1 MALALKSP
9 AFRNGDEIPERYI
22 RQGGNASPPLQW
34 DGAPKGTKSFALVVE
49 DPDAPKG
56 LFRHWAIYD
65 LPPDQTWLAENVGR
79 SGGAVFTEAVN
90 DFGAAAYD
98 GPQPPPGSGLHHYH
112 FRLAALD
119 VAHLELPPKARA
131 RDVWQAAKA
140 HVIEE
145 ADLVATC
152 EPD

>member
-1 MALALKSP
+1 MAFTLKSP
-9 AFRNGDEIPERYI
+9 AFRDGDEIPERYI

-34 DGAPKGTKSFALVVE
+34 DGAPKGTKSFALIVE

-65 LPPDQTWLAENVGR
+65 LPPDQTQLTENVAR
-79 SGGAVFTEAVN
+79 SGSGVFTEALN

-119 VAHLELPPKARA
+119 VAHLELPAKARA
-131 RDVWQAAKA
+131 KDVWQAAQA

-152 EPD
+152 APD